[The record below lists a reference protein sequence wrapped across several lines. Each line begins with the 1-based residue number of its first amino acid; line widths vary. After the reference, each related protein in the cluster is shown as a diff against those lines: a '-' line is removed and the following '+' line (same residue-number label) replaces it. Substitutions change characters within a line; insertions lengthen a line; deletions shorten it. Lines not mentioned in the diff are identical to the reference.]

1 MSVQYVAEMDIDQGE
16 KIHIRSI
23 VKPKCEQDLPFTIRA
38 ARYELID
45 PDGSM
50 EDSGDC
56 RIDEHEIDAIIAPR
70 MIGTYRLKYIYE
82 IADETWGDNVKLR
95 VG

>member
-1 MSVQYVAEMDIDQGE
+1 
-16 KIHIRSI
+16 
-23 VKPKCEQDLPFTIRA
+23 
-38 ARYELID
+38 
-45 PDGSM
+45 M

-82 IADETWGDNVKLR
+82 IADETWVDNVKLR